1 MSELSGQPQTTPD
14 PSVRCSASNEA
25 GDPDTSREERGCVRT
40 AKQLN
45 DEMFSSLRAPT
56 WRWYALAVFCGA
68 VVAWGLYAFTYQ
80 VTTGMSV
87 TGLDRPVMWGVYI
100 VNFVF
105 WVGLSH
111 SGTMVS
117 SILRLSQA
125 NWRRP
130 ILRAAEA
137 MTVFT
142 ITVAGLFPL
151 IHLGRN
157 WIFFYLIPY
166 PSQRGL
172 WPNFRSPLLWDMT
185 AIMTYIIGSSLFL
198 YLGMLPDLGVARDR
212 ASARSWSRKLY
223 GALAMGWRGSA
234 REWAVY
240 HKAST
245 LMAALIIPVAISVH
259 SIVAWDFAV
268 TVIPGWHSTIF
279 PPYFV
284 IGAILSGVAAVITL
298 MIIIRR
304 AFHLEDYLTPQHFD
318 NMGKLLLVI
327 SLLWSYAYFVE
338 VQTTWYAHEPIEW
351 EVFSFMAGKYTP
363 ALLLMLVGN
372 SVLPITVLCFRKLR
386 RSIGVM
392 LIVSLLVNVGMFIE
406 RFLIIVPSLSH
417 KNMPFVWGTYVPSWV
432 ELSITAAAFAG
443 FALLYT
449 LFAKFFP
456 VMAVTDVR
464 ELEIRKTEVP
474 FGRSKLPSIAGKE

>member
-1 MSELSGQPQTTPD
+1 MSELPKTTHGEHAPAARSAQT
-14 PSVRCSASNEA
+14 V
-25 GDPDTSREERGCVRT
+25 
-40 AKQLN
+40 N
-45 DEMFSSLRAPT
+45 DELLSSMWPPT
-56 WRWYALAVFCGA
+56 LRWYALVIFLLALIG
-68 VVAWGLYAFTYQ
+68 WGLFAFGWQ
-80 VTTGMSV
+80 VSHGMYV
-87 TGLDRPVMWGVYI
+87 TGKNRPVMWGFYI
-100 VNFVF
+100 TGFVF

-117 SILRLSQA
+117 SILRLSRA

-137 MTVFT
+137 MTVFC
-142 ITVAGLFPL
+142 IMVAGLFPL

-157 WIFFYLIPY
+157 WIFFYMMPY
-166 PSQRGL
+166 PNQRGL

-185 AIMTYIIGSSLFL
+185 AITAYIIGSSLFL
-198 YLGMLPDLGVARDR
+198 YLGMLPDLALVRDR
-212 ASARSWSRKLY
+212 STGWRRDVY
-223 GALAMGWRGSA
+223 GLLAMGWRGSA
-234 REWAVY
+234 HQWAVY

-245 LMAALIIPVAISVH
+245 LMAALIIPVAVSVH

-268 TVIPGWHSTIF
+268 TVVPGWHSTIF

-284 IGAILSGVAAVITL
+284 IGAIFSGVAAVITL

-304 AFHLEDYLTPQHFD
+304 TFHLQEYLTAQHFD

-351 EVFSFMAGKYTP
+351 EVFSFMSDRYTWP
-363 ALLLMLVGN
+363 LAVMLIGN
-372 SVLPITVLCFRKLR
+372 SILPITLLCFRRMR
-386 RSIGVM
+386 RSIPV
-392 LIVSLLVNVGMFIE
+392 LLVLTLLINVAMFIE
-406 RFLIIVPSLSH
+406 RFLIIVPSLCH
-417 KNMPFVWGTYVPSWV
+417 KNMPFAWGSYSPSWV
-432 ELSITAAAFAG
+432 EISVNVMALAL

-456 VMAVTDVR
+456 IVAVTDVR
-464 ELEIRKTEVP
+464 ELEARRGQVAL
-474 FGRSKLPSIAGKE
+474 GRASLPSLPVED

>member
-1 MSELSGQPQTTPD
+1 
-14 PSVRCSASNEA
+14 V
-25 GDPDTSREERGCVRT
+25 
-40 AKQLN
+40 N
-45 DEMFSSLRAPT
+45 DELLSCLRPPT
-56 WRWYALAVFCGA
+56 WRWYALVGFLGL
-68 VVAWGLYAFTYQ
+68 VVAWGVAAFTWQ
-80 VTTGMSV
+80 VTHGMYV
-87 TGLDRPVMWGVYI
+87 TGKNRPVMWGFYI
-100 VNFVF
+100 TGFVF

-117 SILRLSQA
+117 SILRLSRA

-137 MTVFT
+137 MTVFC

-157 WIFFYLIPY
+157 WIFFYMIPY
-166 PSQRGL
+166 PNQRGL

-185 AIMTYIIGSSLFL
+185 AITAYIIGSSLFL
-198 YLGMLPDLGVARDR
+198 YLGMLPDLALARDR
-212 ASARSWSRKLY
+212 SRGWRRKLY
-223 GALAMGWRGSA
+223 AFLAMGWRGSA
-234 REWAVY
+234 HEWAVY

-245 LMAALIIPVAISVH
+245 LMAALIIPVAVSVH

-268 TVIPGWHSTIF
+268 TVVPGWHSTIF

-284 IGAILSGVAAVITL
+284 IGAIFSGVAAVITL

-304 AFHLEDYLTPQHFD
+304 AFGLQEYLTPLHFD

-351 EVFSFMAGKYTP
+351 EVFSFMADKYTF
-363 ALLLMLVGN
+363 LLIVMLTGN
-372 SVLPITVLCFRKLR
+372 TLLPIVTMCIKRLR

-392 LIVSLLVNVGMFIE
+392 LAVTLLVNVAMFIE

-417 KNMPFVWGTYVPSWV
+417 KNMPFAWGSYSPSWV
-432 ELSITAAAFAG
+432 EISINLAALAG
-443 FALLYT
+443 FALLFT

-456 VMAVTDVR
+456 IVAVTDVR
-464 ELEIRKTEVP
+464 ELDVRQGELTV
-474 FGRSKLPSIAGKE
+474 GRAELPALTQED

>member
-1 MSELSGQPQTTPD
+1 
-14 PSVRCSASNEA
+14 
-25 GDPDTSREERGCVRT
+25 
-40 AKQLN
+40 LN
-45 DEMFSSLRAPT
+45 DEMLSSLSPPSR
-56 WRWYALAVFCGA
+56 RWYLLAILLGAL
-68 VVAWGLYAFTYQ
+68 VAWGLVAFTWQ
-80 VTTGMSV
+80 VTHGMYV
-87 TGLDRPVMWGVYI
+87 TGINRPVMWGIYI
-100 VNFVF
+100 TGFVF

-117 SILRLSQA
+117 SILRLSRA

-137 MTVFT
+137 MTVFCIT
-142 ITVAGLFPL
+142 IAPLFPL

-157 WIFFYLIPY
+157 WTFFYMIPY
-166 PSQRGL
+166 PNQRGL
-172 WPNFRSPLLWDMT
+172 WPNFRSALLWDAT
-185 AIMTYIIGSSLFL
+185 AINTYLIGSILFL
-198 YLGMLPDLGVARDR
+198 YLGMLPDLAVVRNR
-212 ASARSWSRKLY
+212 AGGWRRKIY

-234 REWAVY
+234 HEWRVY
-240 HKAST
+240 HRAST
-245 LMAALIIPVAISVH
+245 LMAALIIPVAVSVH

-268 TVIPGWHSTIF
+268 TVVPGWHSTIF

-298 MIIIRR
+298 MIILRR
-304 AFHLEDYLTPQHFD
+304 AFRLEEYLTPLHFD

-363 ALLLMLVGN
+363 ILLLMLVGN
-372 SVLPITVLCFRKLR
+372 SLLPIATMCFRRLR

-392 LIVSLLVNVGMFIE
+392 LLVSMLVNVSMFIE

-417 KNMPFVWGTYVPSWV
+417 KNMPFVWGSYAPSWV
-432 ELSITAAAFAG
+432 EISVNIGAVAG
-443 FALLYT
+443 FALLFT
-449 LFAKFFP
+449 LFVKFFP
-456 VMAVTDVR
+456 IVALTDVR
-464 ELEIRKTEVP
+464 ELAARESLVP
-474 FGRSKLPSIAGKE
+474 LGRAKMPSIAGKE

>member
-1 MSELSGQPQTTPD
+1 MSELPKTTHGEHAPAARSAQT
-14 PSVRCSASNEA
+14 V
-25 GDPDTSREERGCVRT
+25 
-40 AKQLN
+40 N
-45 DEMFSSLRAPT
+45 DELLSSMRPPT
-56 WRWYALAVFCGA
+56 LRWYALVIFLLALIG
-68 VVAWGLYAFTYQ
+68 WGLFAFGWQ
-80 VTTGMSV
+80 VSHGMYV
-87 TGLDRPVMWGVYI
+87 TGKNRPVMWGFYI
-100 VNFVF
+100 TGFVF

-117 SILRLSQA
+117 SILRLSRA

-137 MTVFT
+137 MTVFC
-142 ITVAGLFPL
+142 IMVAGLFPL

-157 WIFFYLIPY
+157 WIFFYMMPY
-166 PSQRGL
+166 PNQRGL

-185 AIMTYIIGSSLFL
+185 AITAYIIGSSLFL
-198 YLGMLPDLGVARDR
+198 YLGMLPDLALVRDR
-212 ASARSWSRKLY
+212 STGWRRDVY
-223 GALAMGWRGSA
+223 GLLAMGWRGSA
-234 REWAVY
+234 HEWAVY

-245 LMAALIIPVAISVH
+245 LMAALIIPVAVSVH

-268 TVIPGWHSTIF
+268 TVVPGWHSTIF

-284 IGAILSGVAAVITL
+284 IGAIFSGVAAVITL

-304 AFHLEDYLTPQHFD
+304 TFHLQEYLTAQHFD

-351 EVFSFMAGKYTP
+351 EVFSFMSDRYTWP
-363 ALLLMLVGN
+363 LAVMLIGN
-372 SVLPITVLCFRKLR
+372 SILPITLLCFRRMR
-386 RSIGVM
+386 RSIPV
-392 LIVSLLVNVGMFIE
+392 LLVLTLLINVAMFIE

-417 KNMPFVWGTYVPSWV
+417 KNMPFAWGSYSPSWV
-432 ELSITAAAFAG
+432 EISVNVMALAL

-456 VMAVTDVR
+456 IVAVTDVR
-464 ELEIRKTEVP
+464 ELEARRGQVAL
-474 FGRSKLPSIAGKE
+474 GRASLPSLPVED

>member
-1 MSELSGQPQTTPD
+1 MSELTFKGAAASRPA
-14 PSVRCSASNEA
+14 RKSA
-25 GDPDTSREERGCVRT
+25 T
-40 AKQLN
+40 AVN
-45 DEMFSSLRAPT
+45 DELLSSLRPPGKS
-56 WRWYALAVFCGA
+56 WYALVLLLAALVG
-68 VVAWGLYAFTYQ
+68 WGLFAFGWQ
-80 VTTGMSV
+80 ASHGMYV
-87 TGLDRPVMWGVYI
+87 TGKNRPVMWGFYI
-100 VNFVF
+100 TGFVF

-117 SILRLSQA
+117 SILRLSKA

-137 MTVFT
+137 MTVFC
-142 ITVAGLFPL
+142 ILVAGLFPL

-157 WIFFYLIPY
+157 WIFYYMMPY
-166 PSQRGL
+166 PNQRGL

-185 AIMTYIIGSSLFL
+185 AITGYIIGSSLFL
-198 YLGMLPDLGVARDR
+198 YLGMLPDLALVRDR
-212 ASARSWSRKLY
+212 SKGWRRKLY

-234 REWAVY
+234 HEWAVY
-240 HKAST
+240 HRAST
-245 LMAALIIPVAISVH
+245 LMAALIIPVAVSVH

-268 TVIPGWHSTIF
+268 TVVPGWHSTIF

-284 IGAILSGVAAVITL
+284 IGAIFSGVAAVITL

-304 AFHLEDYLTPQHFD
+304 AFRLEGYLTHQHFD

-351 EVFSFMAGKYTP
+351 EVFSFMSERYSWQLAVM
-363 ALLLMLVGN
+363 LLGN
-372 SVLPITVLCFRKLR
+372 SLLPVTLLGFRRMR
-386 RSIGVM
+386 RSIPVLLAVTL
-392 LIVSLLVNVGMFIE
+392 LINVAMFIE

-417 KNMPFVWGTYVPSWV
+417 KNMPFAWGSYSPSWV
-432 ELSITAAAFAG
+432 EISVNVMALAL

-449 LFAKFFP
+449 VFAKFFP
-456 VMAVTDVR
+456 IVAVTDVR
-464 ELEIRKTEVP
+464 ELEAREVQVKL
-474 FGRSKLPSIAGKE
+474 GRASLPSLTVEE

>member
-1 MSELSGQPQTTPD
+1 MSDLTGQPTGTP
-14 PSVRCSASNEA
+14 PAAASSAE
-25 GDPDTSREERGCVRT
+25 
-40 AKQLN
+40 QIN
-45 DEMFSSLRAPT
+45 DELLSSLRPPT
-56 WRWYALAVFCGA
+56 WRWYALALGLGA
-68 VVAWGLYAFTYQ
+68 VVALGLAAFTWQ
-80 VTTGMSV
+80 MTHGMYV
-87 TGLDRPVMWGVYI
+87 TGKNRPVMWGFYI
-100 VNFVF
+100 TGFVF

-117 SILRLSQA
+117 AILRLSQA

-137 MTVFT
+137 MTVFC

-157 WIFFYLIPY
+157 WTFFYMVPY
-166 PSQRGL
+166 PNQREL

-185 AIMTYIIGSSLFL
+185 AITAYIIGSSLFL
-198 YLGMLPDLGVARDR
+198 YLGMLPDLAVVRDR
-212 ASARSWSRKLY
+212 SSGWRRQLY
-223 GALAMGWRGSA
+223 ALLAMGWRGSA
-234 REWAVY
+234 HEWSVY

-268 TVIPGWHSTIF
+268 TVVPGWHSTIF

-298 MIIIRR
+298 MIVIRK
-304 AFHLEDYLTPQHFD
+304 AFHLEKYLTPLHFD

-327 SLLWSYAYFVE
+327 SLLWTYAYFVE

-351 EVFSFMAGKYTP
+351 EIFSFMFQSYTP
-363 ALLLMLVGN
+363 LLLIMLLGN
-372 SVLPITVLCFRKLR
+372 SLLPIVCLCFKRLR
-386 RSIGVM
+386 RSLAVM
-392 LIVSLLVNVGMFIE
+392 LLVSLLVNVGMFIE

-417 KNMPFVWGTYVPSWV
+417 KNMPFVWGSYAPSWV
-432 ELSITAAAFAG
+432 EITINVAAFAG
-443 FALLYT
+443 FTLLFL
-449 LFAKFFP
+449 LFAKIFP
-456 VMAVTDVR
+456 IVAVTDVR
-464 ELEIRKTEVP
+464 ELEVRRADVSL
-474 FGRSKLPSIAGKE
+474 GRAKVTSIVEEE

>member
-1 MSELSGQPQTTPD
+1 MSELSG
-14 PSVRCSASNEA
+14 
-25 GDPDTSREERGCVRT
+25 RT
-40 AKQLN
+40 APVGGKSAGQLN
-45 DEMFSSLRAPT
+45 DEMLSSMRAPT
-56 WRWYALAVFCGA
+56 WRWYGLGFFLGV
-68 VVAWGLYAFTYQ
+68 VVAWGLYAFAYM
-80 VTTGMSV
+80 VTSDMSC
-87 TGLDRPVMWGVYI
+87 TGLNRPVMWGIFI

-117 SILRLSQA
+117 SILRLSMA

-157 WIFFYLIPY
+157 WIFYYIIPY
-166 PSQRGL
+166 PNQRGL

-185 AIMTYIIGSSLFL
+185 AITAYIIGSSLFL
-198 YLGMLPDLGVARDR
+198 YLGMLPDLAIARDR
-212 ASARSWSRKLY
+212 SRGWRRKLY
-223 GALAMGWRGSA
+223 GVLAAGWRGTA
-234 REWAVY
+234 WEWTVY

-245 LMAALIIPVAISVH
+245 LLAALIIPVAVSVH

-268 TVIPGWHSTIF
+268 TVVPGWHSTIF

-298 MIIIRR
+298 MIIIRKV
-304 AFHLEDYLTPQHFD
+304 FHLEDYLTPLHFD

-338 VQTTWYAHEPIEW
+338 VQITWYAHEPIEW
-351 EVFSFMAGKYTP
+351 EVFSFMFSTYTP
-363 ALLLMLVGN
+363 ILLLMILGN
-372 SVLPITVLCFRKLR
+372 SVLPIVTLCFKKLR

-392 LIVSLLVNVGMFIE
+392 LVVSVLVNVGMFIE
-406 RFLIIVPSLSH
+406 RFLIIIPSLSH
-417 KNMPFVWGTYVPSWV
+417 KNMPFVWGSYTPSWV
-432 ELSITAAAFAG
+432 ELSVTAGAFAG

-449 LFAKFFP
+449 LFAKCFP
-456 VMAVTDVR
+456 IMAVSDVR
-464 ELEIRKTEVP
+464 ELDVLKTEVQL
-474 FGRSKLPSIAGKE
+474 GRSKVPTIVDQD

>member
-1 MSELSGQPQTTPD
+1 MSEPARPGARSA
-14 PSVRCSASNEA
+14 VRM
-25 GDPDTSREERGCVRT
+25 
-40 AKQLN
+40 N
-45 DEMFSSLRAPT
+45 DEMLSSLRTPT
-56 WRWYALAVFCGA
+56 WKWYGLAIVLGA
-68 VVAWGLYAFTYQ
+68 VVAWGLYAFAYM
-80 VTTGMSV
+80 VTTDMSC
-87 TGLDRPVMWGVYI
+87 TGLDRPVMWGIFI

-157 WIFFYLIPY
+157 WVFYYLIPY
-166 PSQRGL
+166 PNQRGL
-172 WPNFRSPLLWDMT
+172 WPNFRSALLWDAT
-185 AIMTYIIGSSLFL
+185 AITTYIIGSSLFL
-198 YLGMLPDLGVARDR
+198 YLGMLPDLAVARDR
-212 ASARSWSRKLY
+212 ASGWRRKLY
-223 GALAMGWRGSA
+223 SVLAMGWRGSA
-234 REWAVY
+234 REWVIY
-240 HKAST
+240 HQAST
-245 LMAALIIPVAISVH
+245 LMAALIIPVAVSVH

-268 TVIPGWHSTIF
+268 TVVPGWHSTIF

-304 AFHLEDYLTPQHFD
+304 VFHLEEYLTPLHFD

-351 EVFSFMAGKYTP
+351 EVFNFMSGRYTP
-363 ALLLMLVGN
+363 LLVLMLFGN
-372 SVLPITVLCFRKLR
+372 SVLPTVALCFRKLR
-386 RSIGVM
+386 RSIGTM
-392 LIVSLLVNVGMFIE
+392 LVVTLLINVGMFIE

-417 KNMPFVWGTYVPSWV
+417 KNMPFVWGSYSPTWV
-432 ELSITAAAFAG
+432 EISVTAGAFAG

-449 LFAKFFP
+449 LFAKCFP
-456 VMAVTDVR
+456 MVAVTDVR
-464 ELEIRKTEVP
+464 ELEERQAEVRL
-474 FGRSKLPSIAGKE
+474 GRARLPSIAGKE

>member
-1 MSELSGQPQTTPD
+1 MSELSGQPRGAAPTGAK
-14 PSVRCSASNEA
+14 SA
-25 GDPDTSREERGCVRT
+25 G
-40 AKQLN
+40 QLN
-45 DEMFSSLRAPT
+45 DELLSSLRAPSR
-56 WRWYALAVFCGA
+56 RWYLLAFFLGA

-80 VTTGMSV
+80 VTTGMYV
-87 TGLDRPVMWGVYI
+87 TGKNRPVMWGFYI
-100 VNFVF
+100 TGFVF

-117 SILRLSQA
+117 AILRLSRA

-137 MTVFT
+137 MTVFA

-157 WIFFYLIPY
+157 WIFYYLIPY
-166 PSQRGL
+166 PNQRGL

-198 YLGMLPDLGVARDR
+198 YLGMLPDLAVARDR
-212 ASARSWSRKLY
+212 SGGWRRRLY
-223 GALAMGWRGSA
+223 GALAMGWRGTA
-234 REWAVY
+234 REWVVF
-240 HKAST
+240 HQAST
-245 LMAALIIPVAISVH
+245 LMAALIIPVAVSVH

-268 TVIPGWHSTIF
+268 TVVPGWHSTIF

-304 AFHLEDYLTPQHFD
+304 AFHLEEFLTPLHFD

-351 EVFSFMAGKYTP
+351 EVFSFMADKYTFL
-363 ALLLMLVGN
+363 LLLMLVGN
-372 SVLPITVLCFRKLR
+372 SFLPIATLCFRRLR
-386 RSIGVM
+386 RSTLVM
-392 LIVSLLVNVGMFIE
+392 LVVSLLVNVGMFIE

-417 KNMPFVWGTYVPSWV
+417 KNMPFVWGTYRPSWV
-432 ELSITAAAFAG
+432 EISVNAAAFAG

-449 LFAKFFP
+449 LFAKCFP
-456 VMAVTDVR
+456 IVAVTDVR
-464 ELEIRKTEVP
+464 ELEVRQAEVP
-474 FGRSKLPSIAGKE
+474 LGRAKVPSIAGED

>member
-1 MSELSGQPQTTPD
+1 MSETSPD
-14 PSVRCSASNEA
+14 IGKSA
-25 GDPDTSREERGCVRT
+25 T
-40 AKQLN
+40 QLN
-45 DEMFSSLRAPT
+45 DELLSSLRTPT
-56 WRWYALAVFCGA
+56 WRWYALAFFLGS
-68 VVAWGLYAFTYQ
+68 VVALGISAFTYQ

-87 TGLDRPVMWGVYI
+87 TGLDRPVMWGIYI
-100 VNFVF
+100 INFVF

-117 SILRLSQA
+117 AILRLSKA

-157 WIFFYLIPY
+157 WIFYFLIPY
-166 PSQRGL
+166 SNQRGM
-172 WPNFRSPLLWDMT
+172 WPNFRSALLWDMT
-185 AIMTYIIGSSLFL
+185 AIFTYIIGSSLFL
-198 YLGMLPDLGVARDR
+198 YLGMLPDLAVARDR
-212 ASARSWSRKLY
+212 AVGWRRKLY

-234 REWAVY
+234 REWTIF
-240 HKAST
+240 HQAST
-245 LMAALIIPVAISVH
+245 LMAALIIPVAVSVH

-268 TVIPGWHSTIF
+268 TLVPGWHSTIF

-304 AFHLEDYLTPQHFD
+304 VFHLEDYLTPQHFD

-363 ALLLMLVGN
+363 LLLIMLTAN
-372 SVLPITVLCFRKLR
+372 SLLPITTLCFKKLR
-386 RSIGVM
+386 RSIPVM
-392 LIVSLLVNVGMFIE
+392 LAVTLLVNVGMFIE

-417 KNMPFVWGTYVPSWV
+417 KNMPFVWGTYSPSWV
-432 ELSITAAAFAG
+432 EYSITAAAFAG

-449 LFAKFFP
+449 FFAKCFP
-456 VMAVTDVR
+456 MVALTDVR
-464 ELEIRKTEVP
+464 ELEARQTEVP
-474 FGRSKLPSIAGKE
+474 LGRVNLPSIAGKD